1 MMATAQYNYERKN
14 YDHHNLRLPAGTKIQ
29 LQQAAKDKGHKSLN
43 AYILTLLEQDTGLDL
58 VLRGEL
64 PTLKK

>member
-1 MMATAQYNYERKN
+1 MADHSKAMYRARN
-14 YDHHNLRLPAGTKIQ
+14 YDTFLVQVPKGKRDLLRAE
-29 LQQAAKDKGHKSLN
+29 AARRGQSLN
-43 AYILTLLEQDTGLDL
+43 AYVLTLLERDTGLDL